1 MTFLCEIGGE
11 SKREQEPKMHSIQ
24 GHECGAHTSE
34 KRLGP
39 LCADPREGGPLSH
52 HLLDAKTVGPAV
64 PCGRDLRRSHW
75 PTHA

>member
-11 SKREQEPKMHSIQ
+11 SKREQESKMHSIQ
-24 GHECGAHTSE
+24 GHECGPTRARRDWALYVQTHA
-34 KRLGP
+34 RAGP
-39 LCADPREGGPLSH
+39 SVI

-64 PCGRDLRRSHW
+64 SCGRDLRRSHW